1 VSQAVRCPFCKSVD
15 NRVVDSRTT
24 EDGGAIRRRR
34 QCDGCKKRFTSYE
47 RVEEVQPVVLKRD
60 GRREPFD
67 RRKILAGVQR
77 ACEKRPIGAASVDA
91 LVARV
96 ERHMLDEGEREVS
109 SVDLGEWVMQ
119 ELRELDEVAYVRF
132 ASVYRSFADV
142 TEFAQEIERLR
153 VKAACRAQAE
163 PRPARSYPPSVPH
176 A

>member
-1 VSQAVRCPFCKSVD
+1 MRCPFCRSVD

-34 QCDGCKKRFTSYE
+34 QCDACSKRFTSYE
-47 RVEEVQPVVLKRD
+47 RVEEVQPAVIKRD

-67 RRKILAGVQR
+67 RRKLTGGIVR
-77 ACEKRPIGAASVDA
+77 ACQKRPVGPPAIDA

-96 ERHMLDEGEREVS
+96 ERKMMEEGEREVD
-109 SVDLGEWVMQ
+109 SVQLGEWVME

-142 TEFAQEIERLR
+142 TEFAAEVDRLR
-153 VKAACRAQAE
+153 RGAGEAPE
-163 PRPARSYPPSVPH
+163 PRRTSNTEAD